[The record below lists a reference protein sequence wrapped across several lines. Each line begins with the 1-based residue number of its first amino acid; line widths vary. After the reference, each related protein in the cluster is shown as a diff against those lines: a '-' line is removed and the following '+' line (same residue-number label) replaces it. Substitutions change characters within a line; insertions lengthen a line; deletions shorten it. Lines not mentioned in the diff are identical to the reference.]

1 VSGPERSAAPAGR
14 QVGPGERLSVATLLR
29 GYHLAPRV
37 MHRIRPRLVEATWN
51 RAEPWRRALR
61 ENGRIILGPRA
72 TDAEIDDYGRG
83 VLENMQRYMEGLVVA
98 ATTPVDRLLDRI
110 SLVEGLDEFREVFAS
125 RGDRGIVLLSMHMG
139 EFEPAA
145 AYIGRHLPI
154 HVLYHRDPIATLEG
168 FRRRARRRLGVIEH
182 AVDAG
187 LGTWAELRD
196 ALDRGEAVALL
207 GDRVQP
213 GQVGTPVEVFGRPM
227 DLPIGPFKLAESCG
241 AVVVPVFNWRRD
253 DGSLAMRMT
262 SPLELAGG
270 DLRRDPS
277 GHPAV
282 RRWASLVESMIAAH
296 PTQWLNVHPVW
307 RGGSPAVSRGDD
319 AVRHDRSVA

>member
-1 VSGPERSAAPAGR
+1 MSTTTRSSAPAGR
-14 QVGPGERLSVATLLR
+14 RVGLAERVSVATLLR

-37 MHRIRPRLVEATWN
+37 VHRIRPRLIEATWN
-51 RAEPWRRALR
+51 RAAAWRETLR
-61 ENGRIILGPRA
+61 ENGRIILGPDA
-72 TDAEIDDYGRG
+72 SDAELDAYGRG

-98 ATTPVDRLLDRI
+98 ATVPVQRLLDRI
-110 SLVEGLDEFREVFAS
+110 SLVEGLDEFRDLFLNRE
-125 RGDRGIVLLSMHMG
+125 GQGIILLSMHMG

-145 AYIGRHLPI
+145 AYIGRHVPI
-154 HVLYHRDPIATLEG
+154 HVLYHSDPIATLEG

-213 GQVGTPVEVFGRPM
+213 GQVGTPIEIFGRPM
-227 DLPIGPFKLAESCG
+227 DLPIGPFKLADSCG
-241 AVVVPVFNWRRD
+241 AVVVPVFNWRLD
-253 DGSLAMRMT
+253 DGSLAMRMEK
-262 SPLELAGG
+262 PLDFSAG

-307 RGGSPAVSRGDD
+307 RSGSSSSASG
-319 AVRHDRSVA
+319 DRSVA

>member
-1 VSGPERSAAPAGR
+1 MTPTSPSTSPPGR
-14 QVGPGERLSVATLLR
+14 RVGLGERLSVATLLR
-29 GYHLAPRV
+29 GYHVAPRV
-37 MHRIRPRLVEATWN
+37 VHRLRPRLVAATWN
-51 RAEPWRRALR
+51 RAVPWREALR
-61 ENGRIILGPRA
+61 ENGRIILGADA
-72 TDAEIDDYGRG
+72 TECEIDEYGRG

-98 ATTPVDRLLDRI
+98 ATNSVDSLLDRI
-110 SLVEGLDEFREVFAS
+110 SLVEGLHDFRKIFEHQ
-125 RGDRGIVLLSMHMG
+125 RERGIVLLSMHMG

-145 AYIGRHLPI
+145 AYIGRHVPM

-168 FRRRARRRLGVIEH
+168 YRRRARQRLGVVEH

-196 ALDRGEAVALL
+196 ALGRGEAVALL

-213 GQVGTPVEVFGRPM
+213 GQVGTPIEVFGRRM
-227 DLPIGPFKLAESCG
+227 ELPIGPFKLAESCG
-241 AVVVPVFNWRRD
+241 SVVVPVFNWRCD
-253 DGSLAMRMT
+253 DGTLAMRMGE
-262 SPLELAGG
+262 PLDLSGG

-282 RRWASLVESMIAAH
+282 RRWASLVESMITAH

-307 RGGSPAVSRGDD
+307 RASFEEPASQESLD
-319 AVRHDRSVA
+319 DRSAA

>member
-1 VSGPERSAAPAGR
+1 MSGDPRSTRPAGR
-14 QVGPGERLSVATLLR
+14 RVGIGERLSVATLLR
-29 GYHLAPRV
+29 GYHLAPSA
-37 MHRIRPRLVEATWN
+37 MHRLRPRLVAATWN
-51 RAEPWRRALR
+51 RAAAWRETLR
-61 ENGRIILGPRA
+61 ENGRIILGPA
-72 TDAEIDDYGRG
+72 ASAPEIDDYGRG
-83 VLENMQRYMEGLVVA
+83 VLDHMQRYMEGLVVA

-110 SLVEGLDEFREVFAS
+110 SMVEGLAEFRDLFGH

-145 AYIGRHLPI
+145 AYISRHVPI

-168 FRRRARRRLGVIEH
+168 YRRRARRRLGVVEH
-182 AVDAG
+182 AVDSG
-187 LGTWAELRD
+187 LGAWADLRD
-196 ALDRGEAVALL
+196 ALGRGEAVALL

-213 GQVGTPVEVFGRPM
+213 GQVGTPIEVFGHRM
-227 DLPIGPFKLAESCG
+227 ELPIGPFKLAESCE
-241 AVVVPVFNWRRD
+241 ALVVPVFNWRLE

-262 SPLELAGG
+262 APLDLAEG

-307 RGGSPAVSRGDD
+307 RSAGGRD
-319 AVRHDRSVA
+319 DRSAA